1 MTCLPGPFFKKKK
14 SLKVCETA
22 SICVIPSL
30 ATILLPLFCK
40 AYTCTKVLVAIL
52 NVIFIKI
59 QMTIIRLKQAFNVGL
74 CYTICGNHFV
84 TLFRKANTC
93 TKVLVAILNV
103 IFIKFQMT
111 IIRLKQA
118 FNVGLCSIII
128 GNHFLPLFCK
138 AYTCT
143 KVLVAILNVIFMTF
157 EKPIIIRFKQAF
169 NVFDNFK
176 HCIKCCP

>member
-1 MTCLPGPFFKKKK
+1 MSKYKYNLWEYNIFSKSGNMLARFIGNTYFFHIKN
-14 SLKVCETA
+14 SNDH
-22 SICVIPSL
+22 
-30 ATILLPLFCK
+30 
-40 AYTCTKVLVAIL
+40 YTT
-52 NVIFIKI
+52 
-59 QMTIIRLKQAFNVGL
+59 KQAFNVGL
-74 CYTICGNHFV
+74 CYTIFGDHFV
-84 TLFRKANTC
+84 TLSHKAYTC

-143 KVLVAILNVIFMTF
+143 KVLVATLNVIFMKFEIRSLYDLNKLLTF
-157 EKPIIIRFKQAF
+157 SITSNIA
-169 NVFDNFK
+169 
-176 HCIKCCP
+176 